1 MLSPFLIDSNTL
13 SWIIFWGTDRQF
25 QENVMKE
32 FPLLLAMAS
41 LSAQLGLAQEPT
53 NKDTT
58 VYKLPTEIIIT
69 APRMNMTVKEAP
81 FSTSIVGQDVIRDLP
96 RSVAVDEAMKLVPGV
111 KVDNQANG
119 ERVHLSIRGQGILTE
134 RGIRGIKILMDG
146 IPINDPTGFAPDFF
160 DVDFA
165 AVDRIEVLRGP
176 AASLYGGSASGGIIN
191 IMTRNAVNQPLYG
204 EVQTSYGSNDFWK
217 GFGQFGG
224 SVNRVNYNLSFS
236 RTMGDGYRQH
246 THFWGNNFYGKAIY
260 SPTDNIQLTPIF
272 GYTHVYHENPEG
284 INIAYYQ
291 QDPKLPNDDAI
302 PFNEFLETERVT
314 HGVKGHF
321 ALTDRHEVDVM
332 MFLKRTNFTE
342 ANNHTFNHRTLLTPG
357 ISAEYD
363 YSMGEINDN
372 VRNRIAIGADLQWQ
386 TIDQH
391 ESPNDHAVEVDTLLS
406 QERIKQ
412 RGVGPFLVDKLS
424 IGRDWSIVGSL
435 RYDNIH
441 NELNDL
447 LIIDSSSASG
457 ARDFSKATGRIGVTY
472 SLIPE
477 ANLFANWGQ
486 GFLPPATEELAL
498 NPDAYGGFN
507 THLTSATSQGFE
519 AGSRGSFQQELS
531 YDLTL
536 FFMKTDN
543 DFDRYRLP
551 DRGQTTFYRNSGSTR
566 RLGAEFSGRYT
577 PIRQLD
583 VQLAY
588 TYSNFKY
595 TSDSPDRIVM
605 DDNAI
610 VKYIKSGNW
619 LPNSP
624 QHQLFVDVQYHVVP
638 RFTLGVSVD
647 ALSKAYIDGANID
660 AEAVDGYALIN
671 ARAVYKLHLGSLLG
685 ELSLNVRNIRDT
697 KYVAFSEPDP
707 GGNSYQP
714 GSGREFFGGLR
725 IQL

>member
-1 MLSPFLIDSNTL
+1 
-13 SWIIFWGTDRQF
+13 
-25 QENVMKE
+25 MKG
-32 FPLLLAMAS
+32 FPLLLAMVC

-53 NKDTT
+53 NKDTA

-81 FSTSIVGQDVIRDLP
+81 FSTSIVGHDIIQQLP
-96 RSVAVDEAMKLVPGV
+96 RSVAIDEPLKLVPGV

-191 IMTRNAVNQPLYG
+191 IMTENAPNQPLYG

-224 SVNRVNYNLSFS
+224 NVNRVNYNLSFS

-260 SPTDNIQLTPIF
+260 SPTDDIQLTPIF

-284 INIAYYQ
+284 INLAYYQ
-291 QDPKLPNDDAI
+291 RDPKLPNDDAI

-314 HGVKGHF
+314 HGAKGHF
-321 ALTDRHEVDVM
+321 ALTDQHEVDVM
-332 MFLKRTNFTE
+332 AFLKRTNFTE
-342 ANNHTFNHRTLLTPG
+342 ANNHTFNHRTILTPG
-357 ISAEYD
+357 VSAEYD
-363 YSMGEINDN
+363 YSMSKTTDN

-391 ESPNDHAVEVDTLLS
+391 ESPNDHTVEVDTLLS
-406 QERIKQ
+406 KERIKQ

-441 NELNDL
+441 NELIDL
-447 LIIDSSSASG
+447 LITDSTSASG

-472 SLIPE
+472 SLMPE

-486 GFLPPATEELAL
+486 GCLPPATEELAL

-519 AGSRGSFQQELS
+519 VGSRGSFQQELS

-536 FFMKTDN
+536 FFLKTDN

-551 DRGQTTFYRNSGSTR
+551 NRGQTTFYRNSGSTR
-566 RLGAEFSGRYT
+566 RLGAEFYGRYT
-577 PIRQLD
+577 PIRELD
-583 VQLAY
+583 IQLAY

-595 TSDSPDRIVM
+595 TSDSQDRIVM
-605 DDNAI
+605 DDTTI
-610 VKYIKSGNW
+610 VKYIKSGNS

-624 QHQLFVDVQYHVVP
+624 QHQLYVDVHYQVVP
-638 RFTLGVSVD
+638 RFALGVSVD
-647 ALSKAYIDGANID
+647 ALSTAYIDGAYID

-671 ARAVYKLHLGSLLG
+671 VRVVYKLQMGTFLG

-707 GGNSYQP
+707 GGNAYQP
-714 GSGREFFGGLR
+714 GAGREFFGGLR

>member
-1 MLSPFLIDSNTL
+1 
-13 SWIIFWGTDRQF
+13 
-25 QENVMKE
+25 MKRI
-32 FPLLLAMAS
+32 PLLLVACFW
-41 LSAQLGLAQEPT
+41 AQVAFAQET
-53 NKDTT
+53 TSTDTT
-58 VYKLPTEIIIT
+58 VYKIPTEIIIT
-69 APRMNMTVKEAP
+69 APRMNMAVKEAP
-81 FSTSIVGQDVIRDLP
+81 FATSIVGHDAIRQLP
-96 RSVAVDEAMKLVPGV
+96 RSVAVDEALKLVPGV

-146 IPINDPTGFAPDFF
+146 IPVNDPTGFAPDFF
-160 DVDFA
+160 DVDFS
-165 AVDRIEVLRGP
+165 AVDHIEVLRGP

-191 IMTRNAVNQPLYG
+191 IMTQNAVNAPLYG
-204 EVQTSYGSNDFWK
+204 DAQTSYGSNNFWK

-260 SPTDNIQLTPIF
+260 SPTEDIQLTPIF
-272 GYTHVYHENPEG
+272 GYTHMYHENPEG
-284 INIAYYQ
+284 ISLAYYQ
-291 QDPKLPNDDAI
+291 KDPTLPNDDAI

-314 HGVKGHF
+314 HGAKGHF
-321 ALTDRHEVDVM
+321 ALSDKHEMDVTA
-332 MFLKRTNFTE
+332 FLKRTNFLE
-342 ANNHTFNHRTLLTPG
+342 ANNHTFNHRTILTPG
-357 ISAEYD
+357 VSAEYD
-363 YSMGEINDN
+363 YTMGNPADE
-372 VRNRIAIGADLQWQ
+372 VRNRIAVGADFQWQ

-391 ESPNDHAVEVDTLLS
+391 ESPNDHAVEIDTLLS
-406 QERIKQ
+406 KEQIKQ
-412 RGVGPFLVDKLS
+412 RGVGPFLVDQLS
-424 IGRDWSIVGSL
+424 IGKEWSIVGSL

-447 LIIDSSSASG
+447 LTTDSTSASG
-457 ARDFSKATGRIGVTY
+457 TRDFSKATGRIGVTY
-472 SLIPE
+472 SLMQE

-519 AGSRGSFQQELS
+519 VGSRGSFQQTLS
-531 YDLTL
+531 YDLT
-536 FFMKTDN
+536 FFYLKTDN

-566 RLGAEFSGRYT
+566 RVGAELYSRFT
-577 PIRQLD
+577 PLRELD

-595 TSDSPDRIVM
+595 ASDSPDRIVM
-605 DDNAI
+605 DDTTI
-610 VKYIKSGNW
+610 VKYVKNGNW

-624 QHQLFVDVQYHVVP
+624 QHQLYLDVQYQVVP
-638 RFTLGVSVD
+638 RLILGASVD
-647 ALSKAYIDGANID
+647 AMSKSYIDGANID
-660 AEAVDGYALIN
+660 AEAVDGYALFN
-671 ARAVYKLHLGSLLG
+671 ARIVYKVQLGTAIG
-685 ELSLNVRNIRDT
+685 ELSFNARNIGNT

-707 GGNSYQP
+707 GGNAYQP
-714 GSGREFFGGLR
+714 GAGREFFGGLK

>member
-1 MLSPFLIDSNTL
+1 
-13 SWIIFWGTDRQF
+13 
-25 QENVMKE
+25 MKRI
-32 FPLLLAMAS
+32 PLLLVACFWV
-41 LSAQLGLAQEPT
+41 QLGLAQEST
-53 NKDTT
+53 SSDTAF
-58 VYKLPTEIIIT
+58 YKIPTEIIIT
-69 APRMNMTVKEAP
+69 APRMNMAVKEAP
-81 FSTSIVGQDVIRDLP
+81 FATSIVGHDVIRELP
-96 RSVAVDEAMKLVPGV
+96 RSVGVDEALKLVPGV

-160 DVDFA
+160 DVDFS
-165 AVDRIEVLRGP
+165 AVDHIEVLRGP

-191 IMTRNAVNQPLYG
+191 IMTENAVNKPLYG
-204 EVQTSYGSNDFWK
+204 EAQTSFGSNNFWK

-224 SVNRVNYNLSFS
+224 SVNQVNYNLSFS

-260 SPTDNIQLTPIF
+260 SPTEDIQLTPIF
-272 GYTHVYHENPEG
+272 GYTHMYHENPEG
-284 INIAYYQ
+284 INLAYYQ
-291 QDPKLPNDDAI
+291 KDPTLPNDDAI

-314 HGVKGHF
+314 HGAKGHF
-321 ALTDRHEVDVM
+321 ALSDKHEMDVTA
-332 MFLKRTNFTE
+332 FLKRTSFLE
-342 ANNHTFNHRTLLTPG
+342 ANNHTFNHRTILTPG
-357 ISAEYD
+357 VSAEYD
-363 YSMGEINDN
+363 YTMGQPADD
-372 VRNRIAIGADLQWQ
+372 VRNRIAVGADFQWQ

-391 ESPNDHAVEVDTLLS
+391 ESPNDHAVEIDTLLS
-406 QERIKQ
+406 KEQIKQ
-412 RGVGPFLVDKLS
+412 RGVGPFLVDQLS
-424 IGRDWSIVGSL
+424 IGKDWSIVGSL

-447 LIIDSSSASG
+447 LTTDSTRASG
-457 ARDFSKATGRIGVTY
+457 TRDFSKATGRIGVTY
-472 SLIPE
+472 SLVQE

-507 THLTSATSQGFE
+507 THLISATSQGFE
-519 AGSRGSFQQELS
+519 VGSRGSFQQTLS

-536 FFMKTDN
+536 FYLKTDN

-566 RLGAEFSGRYT
+566 RVGAELYGRFT
-577 PIRQLD
+577 PIRELD

-605 DDNAI
+605 DDTTI
-610 VKYIKSGNW
+610 VKYIKNGNW

-624 QHQLFVDVQYHVVP
+624 QHQLYLDVQYQVVP
-638 RFTLGVSVD
+638 RLTLGASVE
-647 ALSKAYIDGANID
+647 ALSKSYIDGANVD
-660 AEAVDGYALIN
+660 AEAVDGYALVS
-671 ARAVYKLHLGSLLG
+671 ARIAYKLQLGAVIA
-685 ELSLNVRNIRDT
+685 ELSLNARNIGDT

-707 GGNSYQP
+707 GGNAYQP
-714 GSGREFFGGLR
+714 GAGREFFGGLK